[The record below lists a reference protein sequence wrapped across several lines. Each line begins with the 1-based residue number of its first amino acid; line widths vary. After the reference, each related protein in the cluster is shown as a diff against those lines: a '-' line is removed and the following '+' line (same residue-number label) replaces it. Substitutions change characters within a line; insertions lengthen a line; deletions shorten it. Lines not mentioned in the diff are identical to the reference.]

1 MTEAETSRTLAELN
15 RIRTRTSAEL
25 EFGWIPLLVF
35 GLAVMGS
42 GAVTLIDDEL
52 LGTYW
57 LIAAPIATLITVVGV
72 RRLELDTGVIDRNEL
87 FYAAVIVTMTAAAI
101 VLGYSLDNLASDV
114 GPAFPIGLGLIVIGA
129 FDRSAL
135 LLTAGGLILVWATA
149 IAIAGP
155 DNADTWIAFGEG
167 LVLIGAGVTA
177 RLRRDADLHPTAEP
191 IGRAS

>member
-25 EFGWIPLLVF
+25 EFGWIPFLVF
-35 GLAVMGS
+35 GLAVLGS

-177 RLRRDADLHPTAEP
+177 RLRREAGVHPTAEP
-191 IGRAS
+191 IGRVS